1 MVSLKER
8 LASFMAITIMNRIFI
23 RHSSNVT
30 LFSPL
35 YEFFPASRNKIDRII
50 RTRSFEKCKLVHIQA
65 NPGDHKLVRSS
76 GCLEYD
82 NNIRP
87 VSILPISIYSHNQ
100 NTFYLSV

>member
-50 RTRSFEKCKLVHIQA
+50 RTRSFARSVSLYIYKQIQVIA
-65 NPGDHKLVRSS
+65 NSFVLRAV
-76 GCLEYD
+76 
-82 NNIRP
+82 
-87 VSILPISIYSHNQ
+87 
-100 NTFYLSV
+100 